1 MVCVQLDAAGNFI
14 SETCDRAVRLDG
26 PEANW
31 VMDVPSEPAIAA
43 PNRARLKR
51 QFSELGRG
59 RLSVWVPTAGP
70 VRQKAKGVLCLPCDP
85 RQTASELDF

>member
-31 VMDVPSEPAIAA
+31 VMDVPRGSAIAA
-43 PNRARLKR
+43 PNRARLR
-51 QFSELGRG
+51 SS
-59 RLSVWVPTAGP
+59 SVSWVEA
-70 VRQKAKGVLCLPCDP
+70 D
-85 RQTASELDF
+85 